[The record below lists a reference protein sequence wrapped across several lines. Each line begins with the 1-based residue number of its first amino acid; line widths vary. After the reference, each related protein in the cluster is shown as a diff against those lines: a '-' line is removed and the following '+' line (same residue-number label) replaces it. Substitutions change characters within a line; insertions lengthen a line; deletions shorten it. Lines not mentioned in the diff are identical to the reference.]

1 MNVIVI
7 KYHYQELFLDLIIKM
22 CNKIKL
28 IFFLCAIS
36 RMFSANP
43 ILEHALPKLSDYG
56 FFDNPINIQNPNA
69 DVIPYTI
76 SSQLFSDYSEKL
88 RFIKIPDNTI
98 ITHNPDHTLN
108 FPVGTYLIKTFYYLN
123 DRREKTG
130 GRRLIETRILK
141 KISSEWIAIP
151 YVWNDEQTDALVALA
166 GERINVNWIHDNG
179 IKKAISYGVP
189 NVNQCKSCHAYENI
203 QQPIGPKIRNLNY
216 EFTYGSTKMN
226 QLDKWISLGMLEPL
240 NQNSFLA
247 RTVNYLDENDGTLDD
262 RARAWLDINCAHCH
276 RKGGPAE
283 TSGLFLEIEQTDSTA
298 LGFYKPPIAAGRG
311 SGNRRYNI
319 VPGHPDRSILEFRIS
334 STDPGIMMPE
344 LNRRLVDEK
353 GVALIRT
360 WIREMLPKY

>member
-1 MNVIVI
+1 
-7 KYHYQELFLDLIIKM
+7 
-22 CNKIKL
+22 
-28 IFFLCAIS
+28 
-36 RMFSANP
+36 
-43 ILEHALPKLSDYG
+43 
-56 FFDNPINIQNPNA
+56 
-69 DVIPYTI
+69 
-76 SSQLFSDYSEKL
+76 
-88 RFIKIPDNTI
+88 
-98 ITHNPDHTLN
+98 
-108 FPVGTYLIKTFYYLN
+108 
-123 DRREKTG
+123 
-130 GRRLIETRILK
+130 
-141 KISSEWIAIP
+141 
-151 YVWNDEQTDALVALA
+151 
-166 GERINVNWIHDNG
+166 
-179 IKKAISYGVP
+179 
-189 NVNQCKSCHAYENI
+189 
-203 QQPIGPKIRNLNY
+203 
-216 EFTYGSTKMN
+216 MN